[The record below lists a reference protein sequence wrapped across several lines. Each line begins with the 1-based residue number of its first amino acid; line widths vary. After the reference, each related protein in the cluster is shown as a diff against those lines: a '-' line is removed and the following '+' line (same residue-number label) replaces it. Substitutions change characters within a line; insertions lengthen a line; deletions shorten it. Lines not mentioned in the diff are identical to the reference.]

1 MKKFSNY
8 IKENKEEEIIEYFGN
23 IEEDTTENENY
34 RKVIYT
40 GTRMQ
45 LVLMSIPAGEEI
57 GSEVHEEGD
66 QFFRIEKGEG
76 VLVINGEEFKV
87 YPEFGMTI
95 SAGKEHNVINTGE
108 EDLKVYSIY
117 SPPEHE
123 EGTIHKT
130 KDDDDEHHH

>member
-1 MKKFSNY
+1 MKKFTNY
-8 IKENKEEEIIEYFGN
+8 IKENKEEEIVEYLGN
-23 IEEDTTENENY
+23 IDEDTVNNENY

-40 GTRMQ
+40 GSKMQ
-45 LVLMSIPAGEEI
+45 LVLMSIPPGEEI

-76 VLVINGEEFKV
+76 KLVIDSKSFDV
-87 YPEFGMTI
+87 SVDFGMTI
-95 SAGKEHNVINTGE
+95 SAGKEHNLINTGE

-123 EGTIHKT
+123 EGTIHVT
-130 KDDDDEHHH
+130 KEDDDHHH